1 MKFVKMFLALVGL
14 AVLFVFV
21 RDNTGKIVVKFWDYT
36 TPEIEIFLLLIITFV
51 LGMIVASF
59 GSTLKI
65 MKLKRQLKHAGA
77 SPAEQP
83 KESKKDKKRK
93 HKKDDAEKEVSATS
107 NTSASSSGSA
117 EGYAASGAAA
127 TGAVYTSGSDTAS
140 TPNATSSDAGPS
152 NPLAVE
158 EQKDE
163 TVADAG
169 VEEDNASAPEIIE
182 AEDNDSD
189 VKTETDEAIPLPADE
204 SKTEEGDRK

>member
-21 RDNTGKIVVKFWDYT
+21 RDNTGKIVVKFWDYA
-36 TPEIEIFLLLIITFV
+36 TPEIEIFLILIITFV

-65 MKLKRQLKHAGA
+65 MKLKRQIKHAGD
-77 SPAEQP
+77 SPAEQA
-83 KESKKDKKRK
+83 KESKKDKKSK
-93 HKKDDAEKEVSATS
+93 HKKDDADKSGSATS
-107 NTSASSSGSA
+107 KTSASSSGST
-117 EGYAASGAAA
+117 EGYAATGAAA
-127 TGAVYTSGSDTAS
+127 TGASYTSGPETAS
-140 TPNATSSDAGPS
+140 TPDATSADAASS

-158 EQKDE
+158 EQDDE
-163 TVADAG
+163 IVADAG

-189 VKTETDEAIPLPADE
+189 VKTEADDAIPLPADE
-204 SKTEEGDRK
+204 SKNEEWDRK